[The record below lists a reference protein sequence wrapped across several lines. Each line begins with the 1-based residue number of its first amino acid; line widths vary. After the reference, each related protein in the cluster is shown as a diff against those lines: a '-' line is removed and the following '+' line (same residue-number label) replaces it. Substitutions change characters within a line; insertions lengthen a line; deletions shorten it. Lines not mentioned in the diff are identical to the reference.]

1 MQSIIDLDRYPL
13 DRPGTPEWQALV
25 DRAKADLARDG
36 MFNLPGFLA
45 EVARTA
51 TVAELAPKFATEAF
65 THKRR
70 HNIYFRKTVEGL
82 PADHPALREV
92 ETVNHTLCA
101 DQVGGALAE
110 LYRWPAFAAFL
121 AATMDKPAL
130 YPMAD
135 PLASHN
141 VMSYGAGEG
150 LNWHFD
156 RSEFTVTLLLQAPDA
171 GGSFEYRSD
180 LRSEDDPN
188 YDGVAKLLNG
198 ADPELRRLDLE
209 AGTLN
214 VFRGKNTAHR
224 VTPVEGGRNRIVAVL
239 TYYERPGARF
249 TSEEQM
255 GFYGRVA

>member
-1 MQSIIDLDRYPL
+1 MQSIIDLDLYPL
-13 DRPGTPEWQALV
+13 DRPESPEWQALV
-25 DRAKADLARDG
+25 GSARADLARDG
-36 MFNLPGFLA
+36 MFNLADFVRQGPLQQ
-45 EVARTA
+45 
-51 TVAELAPKFATEAF
+51 TVAELTPKFATEAF

-70 HNIYFRKTVEGL
+70 HNIYFRKSIEGL
-82 PADHPALREV
+82 PPDHPALQEV
-92 ETVNHTLCA
+92 ETVNRTLCG
-101 DQVGGALAE
+101 DQVGGAIRA
-110 LYRWPAFAAFL
+110 LYEWPAFAAFL

-141 VMSYGAGEG
+141 VMCYREGEG

-171 GGSFEYRSD
+171 GGEFEYRSD
-180 LRSEDDPN
+180 LRSESDPN
-188 YDGVAKLLNG
+188 YDGVARLLQG
-198 ADPELRRLDLE
+198 ADPEMRRLRLN

-224 VTPVEGGRNRIVAVL
+224 VTPVKGGRDRIIAVL

-249 TSEEQM
+249 TTEEQI
-255 GFYGRVA
+255 GFYGRAA

>member
-1 MQSIIDLDRYPL
+1 MQSIIDLDLYPL
-13 DRPGTPEWQALV
+13 DRPQSPEWQTLV
-25 DRAKADLARDG
+25 ARARDDLARDG
-36 MFNLPGFLA
+36 MFNLPGFFRPEALAAALA
-45 EVARTA
+45 E
-51 TVAELAPKFATEAF
+51 LLPKFETEAF

-70 HNIYFRKTVEGL
+70 HNIYFRKTIEGL

-101 DQVGGALAE
+101 DQVGGTVGALYE
-110 LYRWPAFAAFL
+110 WPPFAAFI
-121 AATMDKPAL
+121 AATMDKTAL

-135 PLASHN
+135 PLAAHN
-141 VMSYGAGEG
+141 VMRYREGEG

-156 RSEFTVTLLLQAPDA
+156 RSEFTVTLLLQAPD
-171 GGSFEYRSD
+171 GGGDFEYRSD
-180 LRSEDDPN
+180 LRSDGDPN
-188 YDGVAKLLNG
+188 YDGVARLLEG
-198 ADPELRRLDLE
+198 ADPELRRLVLG

-224 VTPVEGGRNRIVAVL
+224 VTPVKGATDRIIAVL

-249 TSEEQM
+249 TPEEQM